1 MTVLKTKYGL
11 YLKIIAVAF
20 VLCGFIACGDSSA
33 PKKKEGKLAPDFS
46 LTSLDGKKLSRDA
59 LKGKVVILDFW
70 ATWCPPCRAA
80 IPHLVELHKKY
91 RDQGLVIIGIS
102 LDRGGKDEVAD
113 FAERNHI
120 DYDLVMGVNNAILKD
135 FGAVSSIPTII
146 VLNQQAE
153 ITFKSVGYNAEIAK
167 NIEEKVVESLHAK

>member
-1 MTVLKTKYGL
+1 MSASTARNRTYIKIFALVLIFCAL
-11 YLKIIAVAF
+11 
-20 VLCGFIACGDSSA
+20 IACGDSSA
-33 PKKKEGKLAPDFS
+33 PKQKKGKLAPDFS
-46 LTSLDGKKLSRDA
+46 LTSLDGKKLNRDS

-91 RDQGLVIIGIS
+91 GDQGLVVIGIS
-102 LDRGGKDEVAD
+102 LDRGGKEEVAD

-120 DYDLVMGVNNAILKD
+120 DYDLVMGINNAILKD
-135 FGAVSSIPTII
+135 FGDVSSIPTII

-153 ITFKSVGYNAEIAK
+153 IIFKAVGYNAEIAK
-167 NIEEKVVESLHAK
+167 NIDSKVAESLQ